1 MSVDS
6 YTYISLSL
14 SLYTYIYI
22 YDVTVRGIL
31 DPQKVTPNLTSKYA
45 PRFL

>member
-6 YTYISLSL
+6 YTYISLSH
-14 SLYTYIYI
+14 SIHIYI